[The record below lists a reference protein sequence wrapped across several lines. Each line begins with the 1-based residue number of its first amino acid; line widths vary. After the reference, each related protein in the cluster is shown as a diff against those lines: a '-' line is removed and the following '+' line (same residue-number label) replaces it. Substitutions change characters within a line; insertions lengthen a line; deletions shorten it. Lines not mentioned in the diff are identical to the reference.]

1 MSSRLFRIFLAVSIA
16 LVFTGRMEAAA
27 NHCRSIAA
35 AMEMADAPAS
45 HMAGMDMSGC
55 HDAGAPAPHDHSNQ
69 PCECLALLMGDCPEL
84 AGPAGAARIVAFRWE
99 RPAEAR
105 LASLERA
112 PVTPPPR
119 A

>member
-1 MSSRLFRIFLAVSIA
+1 MSNRLFRFFLAVSIA

-35 AMEMADAPAS
+35 AMEMADASAGDE
-45 HMAGMDMSGC
+45 MAGMTGC
-55 HDAGAPAPHDHSNQ
+55 HDAGAPATHDPANQ
-69 PCECLALLMGDCPEL
+69 PCECLVLLMADCPAL
-84 AGPAGAARIVAFRWE
+84 DGPTGTTRIAAFRWDQ
-99 RPAEAR
+99 PVDAR